1 MFNAKASSAH
11 ELCLSRLA
19 GPWIL
24 PHSGTLPGDTV
35 ASAVHAELLRK
46 FAKHHPSAP
55 ATARIATLEYELLA
69 GYIAFL
75 HAAGYSDDA
84 HNDDSARAAAFPPPI
99 IDSESPRARATL
111 IALEELAVLRTRIED
126 APDADAALALRVFAF
141 FSLGRDADAVTEA
154 HASGILRS
162 DAGAVAAAAK
172 GAGPAATAA
181 QLHAAHLTM
190 AAAVAGLAAER
201 SGATDVALDAYERGA
216 SVYLSVGRAPSGIDE
231 LERWAEV
238 ALYRSAL
245 LRTRLGR
252 DAPAALKRYQAAE
265 GAWPASFR
273 TPQRRAVSA
282 AYLGALNGAFA
293 GAAVPTLTGGP
304 LAVGGTPVRT
314 STARRGRPDVAP
326 RRGGTELPQAKA
338 AVTRALELSDS
349 FPRAGETNSTAE
361 RLADELVQAWRHD
374 GAAGE
379 DAADEVVYILYRL
392 ARVTFRSQRVLR
404 HLVEVLAAAE
414 AHVEAAKVLAQ
425 YTALVERAWDT
436 NGLPDD
442 AGLADGQPVDSPAE
456 YVDTL
461 LRGVH
466 IQLAFLHDT
475 DAAAALTDKLLRV
488 VGRTKSDAPAVA
500 VDAPRPIIAQILRA
514 AARVAAAR
522 ALAAPMPVRRTELL
536 TAYELLHESAALDPD
551 AAETHY
557 TLACV
562 QAQLRDTRGALVSG
576 RRALELEPAA
586 LDTWHLLALLLSA
599 DRDYAGALALAE
611 EALAQ
616 ADADDEAD
624 AQSGSAR
631 TFLASYDFP
640 PSPRERAEAY
650 IQLLVT
656 HNALTELT
664 EGTAAALDE
673 QRDVFDAFQRRLVT
687 RAPEGV
693 RVSPPNALAPTPAAA
708 RIASRLARE
717 TRLLITL
724 WLMSAAT
731 FRRAGDL
738 EQARCAISEAER
750 LDAAHPGVWV
760 QLALWAQA
768 AHLQPAAVTCLY
780 KALACDAYHVPAS
793 VLLAQLFLDVDA
805 PLPHSHQD
813 ALAAVADADADTLV
827 ADPLPAPEAS
837 ARRAGARALGTAAQ
851 NRLDDVAAPFTWD
864 ADPSPTSAGLA
875 EVLLRTATQQ
885 HGWDTPEAWHLLARI
900 ERTRGSSSAERAAL
914 IEALTLE
921 ESRPIRVIRDVI
933 AFP

>member
-19 GPWIL
+19 GPWIF
-24 PHSGTLPGDTV
+24 PHSGMIPGDTI

-69 GYIAFL
+69 GYVTFL

-84 HNDDSARAAAFPPPI
+84 HNDDSARAAAIAPPI
-99 IDSESPRARATL
+99 TESESPRARATL

-126 APDADAALALRVFAF
+126 AQNADAALALRVFAF
-141 FSLGRDADAVTEA
+141 FSLGHDADAVTEA

-162 DAGAVAAAAK
+162 DAGPVAAAAK
-172 GAGPAATAA
+172 GTGPAAVAA

-201 SGATDVALDAYERGA
+201 SGATDVALDAYERA
-216 SVYLSVGRAPSGIDE
+216 ATVYLSVGRAPSGIDE
-231 LERWAEV
+231 LERWVEV

-265 GAWPASFR
+265 SAWPASFR
-273 TPQRRAVSA
+273 APQRRAISA
-282 AYLGALNGAFA
+282 AYLGTLNGAFA

-326 RRGGTELPQAKA
+326 RRGNTELPQAKA
-338 AVTRALELSDS
+338 AVSRSLELSDS
-349 FPRAGETNSTAE
+349 FPRAGETNSAAE
-361 RLADELVQAWRHD
+361 RLADELVLAWRHD

-404 HLVEVLAAAE
+404 YLVEALAAAE

-425 YTALVERAWDT
+425 YAALVERAWGT
-436 NGLPDD
+436 SGMPDD
-442 AGLADGQPVDSPAE
+442 AGLADGKPVDSPAE

-466 IQLAFLHDT
+466 IQLTYLHDT
-475 DAAAALTDKLLRV
+475 DEATALTDKLLRL
-488 VGRTKSDAPAVA
+488 VGRTKSDGPV
-500 VDAPRPIIAQILRA
+500 VSAPRPILAQILRA
-514 AARVAAAR
+514 AARAATAR
-522 ALAAPMPVRRTELL
+522 GLAAPMPVRRTELL
-536 TAYELLHESAALDPD
+536 TAYELLHEAAALDPD
-551 AAETHY
+551 AAEAHY

-586 LDTWHLLALLLSA
+586 LDTWHLLVLILSA

-650 IQLLVT
+650 IQLLIT
-656 HNALTELT
+656 HNTLTELT

-687 RAPEGV
+687 RAPEGA
-693 RVSPPNALAPTPAAA
+693 RVSTQAGLAPMPAAA
-708 RIASRLARE
+708 RIASRFARE
-717 TRLLITL
+717 TRLLVTL

-768 AHLQPAAVTCLY
+768 TQLQPAAVTCLY
-780 KALACDAYHVPAS
+780 KALSCDAYNVPAS

-805 PLPHSHQD
+805 PLPHSHQG
-813 ALAAVADADADTLV
+813 ALAAVADADSGTLL
-827 ADPLPAPEAS
+827 ADPLLSPEAA

-851 NRLDDVAAPFTWD
+851 NRLGDVAAPFMWD
-864 ADPSPTSAGLA
+864 ADPNPASAGLA

-885 HGWDTPEAWHLLARI
+885 HGWDAPEAWHLLARI
-900 ERTRGSSSAERAAL
+900 ERMRGNNSAERTAL
-914 IEALTLE
+914 IEALMLE